1 MKKAM
6 SILRTTLVWLVVALA
21 VFMMIFT
28 VISVTT
34 FNRNDRD
41 LFGYKAYIVNS
52 DSMAKTD
59 FNAGD
64 LIFVKEVDPA
74 TLKEGDI
81 ITYMSQN
88 TDSFGETITHKIR
101 RLTVDAEGNPGFIT
115 YGTTTDTDD
124 ETVVTYPYIL
134 GKYETHIP
142 KVGTFFNFLKTTPG
156 YFVCIFVPFMLL
168 IIYQGINFF
177 RLFRRYKKEQME
189 EMEAEKAKIEE
200 ERAANA
206 KMLEELQALK
216 AHLEDRQLVTTP
228 SEQPEDS
235 EEERFHPRQR
245 VRRDRHPMFE
255 LDPALYWLIGF
266 FALLLLVALVV
277 GLAQFFNRFSK
288 ELRYLNNEIG
298 RTRGSEQARWK
309 RRRRRLWLS
318 LIPFVRY

>member
-1 MKKAM
+1 MLYRLLKAGHISNKQGSVVSDMKKA
-6 SILRTTLVWLVVALA
+6 LRIIKTTLVWMVVALA
-21 VFMMIFT
+21 VFMMVFT

-34 FNRNDRD
+34 FNRNDRE

-64 LIFVKEVDPA
+64 LIFVKEVDPS
-74 TLKEGDI
+74 TLQEGDI

-101 RLTVDAEGNPGFIT
+101 KRTADAEGNLGFIT

-124 ETVVTYPYIL
+124 ETIVTYPYIL

-142 KVGTFFNFLKTTPG
+142 KVGAFFNFLKTTPG
-156 YFVCIFVPFMLL
+156 YFICIFVPFMLL
-168 IIYQGINFF
+168 IIYQGVNFF

-189 EMEAEKAKIEE
+189 EMQAEREKIEE

-216 AHLEDRQLVTTP
+216 AQLESKAGADTETA
-228 SEQPEDS
+228 
-235 EEERFHPRQR
+235 
-245 VRRDRHPMFE
+245 
-255 LDPALYWLIGF
+255 PAETAGT
-266 FALLLLVALVV
+266 V
-277 GLAQFFNRFSK
+277 
-288 ELRYLNNEIG
+288 E
-298 RTRGSEQARWK
+298 
-309 RRRRRLWLS
+309 
-318 LIPFVRY
+318 